1 MNPKNTIKQNY
12 NDIEIIEDEYIRA
25 DRSIHSVRIKNKQ
38 NEKILVYYNDQG
50 QYFKVY
56 NSIEDCKASLYT
68 NVDLEIIEFCSEDDL
83 DEYLYNYDLN
93 AESAS

>member
-1 MNPKNTIKQNY
+1 MNPIKQDY

-50 QYFKVY
+50 LYFKVY

-68 NVDLEIIEFCSEDDL
+68 NVELAITELYSDDEL
-83 DEYLYNYDLN
+83 DEYLYNYDLG
-93 AESAS
+93 AEFAS

>member
-1 MNPKNTIKQNY
+1 MNPMNTIKQNY

-25 DRSIHSVRIKNKQ
+25 DRSIHSVRIQNKQ

-68 NVDLEIIEFCSEDDL
+68 NVKLEIIEFCSEDD
-83 DEYLYNYDLN
+83 
-93 AESAS
+93 